1 MNLNKSNWIQII
13 CFLVGWYCD
22 THTHTHTHTHTPTHT
37 QVEIY
42 AVCWANVGPT
52 HVTPHSPKPTTQPPS
67 DLYPINK
74 WSKMLWGE
82 SNRGHPLPPPSCGRK
97 NVHNLRKNKLHI
109 NIHYYILKTAYFT
122 IHTDVNI
129 NLHEDKKKVCCRCF
143 VKELTIIITL
153 S

>member
-13 CFLVGWYCD
+13 CFLLSVD
-22 THTHTHTHTHTPTHT
+22 TVTHTHRWKFMQFVEQMWALLTWHLTALNQQLSCRQIYIQSTNDQKCYEVRVIEATP
-37 QVEIY
+37 
-42 AVCWANVGPT
+42 P
-52 HVTPHSPKPTTQPPS
+52 
-67 DLYPINK
+67 
-74 WSKMLWGE
+74 
-82 SNRGHPLPPPSCGRK
+82 PPPSCGRK
-97 NVHNLRKNKLHI
+97 NVHDLRKNKLHI